1 MDKLRRIDLGA
12 ILIGLLI
19 LGVGIYDLLV
29 NTFGLQL
36 AELDWDKIWP
46 LAVVALGIG
55 IIWGA
60 WSKMTPHGHGPT
72 STLTPSSICRRPAVR
87 SAVRRR
93 RHRRHRAGPG
103 CHRA

>member
-19 LGVGIYDLLV
+19 LGVGIYYLLV

-60 WSKMTPHGHGPT
+60 WSKMTPRGHGPT
-72 STLTPSSICRRPAVR
+72 SS
-87 SAVRRR
+87 
-93 RHRRHRAGPG
+93 
-103 CHRA
+103 

>member
-1 MDKLRRIDLGA
+1 VDKLRRIDLGA

-19 LGVGIYDLLV
+19 LGVGIYYLLV

-72 STLTPSSICRRPAVR
+72 SS
-87 SAVRRR
+87 
-93 RHRRHRAGPG
+93 
-103 CHRA
+103 

>member
-1 MDKLRRIDLGA
+1 MDKLRRIDIGA
-12 ILIGLLI
+12 ILLGLLI
-19 LGVGIYDLLV
+19 LGVGIYYLLV

-72 STLTPSSICRRPAVR
+72 SS
-87 SAVRRR
+87 
-93 RHRRHRAGPG
+93 
-103 CHRA
+103 